1 MGFKGGEA
9 SGPAY
14 FTVAWMIH
22 FSNDWLKILE
32 ANKKSD
38 RDSQRSVL
46 EMFWSPRKEWWLSWT
61 CLHSWKCMLRQS
73 CATWHWLV
81 HKPGCFFLRAGC
93 ILRTWTIFRKMCDWI
108 HETYHTWSGFAWI
121 SLSLCS
127 VQTLWTYK
135 RYQARALR
143 ALGLLLADGTPT
155 VGGGKTFWAV
165 SQIFLRKQ
173 L

>member
-1 MGFKGGEA
+1 M
-9 SGPAY
+9 Y
-14 FTVAWMIH
+14 H
-22 FSNDWLKILE
+22 SNEVWGSKAAKPLAQHTPPWPECFILE
-32 ANKKSD
+32 KIDSKSWKLTKNLTEILSD
-38 RDSQRSVL
+38 Q
-46 EMFWSPRKEWWLSWT
+46 FWRCFGSPRKGWWLSWT

-127 VQTLWTYK
+127 VQTLWIYK
-135 RYQARALR
+135 RCRRLSVENNFVET
-143 ALGLLLADGTPT
+143 LT
-155 VGGGKTFWAV
+155 W
-165 SQIFLRKQ
+165 
-173 L
+173 